1 MQSPGLNGA
10 CRNWKSLSVERTAP
24 HGNVTDSSLRRRAG
38 LLQSE
43 AMSRFFLI
51 AAALLLPLAALHA
64 VEISKSLVRI
74 EATSQE
80 PNYKTPWSPGDVTS
94 GVGAGFVVDGKR
106 IMTNAHVVSN
116 ARFLTVSKE
125 GDPNPYLAQVLHI
138 AHDCDLALLGV
149 ENPDFFNGT
158 APLEFGGIPQIESV
172 VSAYGYPVGGTRL
185 SVTRGIVSRID
196 FQPYSHSG
204 MDSHLAIQIDAAI
217 NPGNSGG
224 PVMQNNKVVGVAFQG
239 YSGDVAQNVGYMIPT
254 PVIHRFLKDVEDGRY
269 DHYVDLAL
277 TYRNLFNPAA
287 RSALG
292 LEDENTGV
300 QICSVYSSGASD
312 GIVKP
317 GDVILKID
325 GHTVS
330 SDGTIPLEDEAVPLE
345 EVVERKFKGDKVHL
359 DILRNGKPMTLTV
372 PLREPWPFKL
382 HSNLYDEKP
391 RFFVA
396 GGLVFQP
403 VDQNFMETHDPS
415 DQRLN
420 YLFDFFIADGLHATR
435 PEIVVLSNIL
445 PDPVNAYADEFR
457 YSVVDEVN
465 GRSIKRIEDIA
476 AAFEEKADYFVIKF
490 AGGGRPIVLERKA
503 IEEARS
509 RISERY
515 ALTAEKNLEK

>member
-1 MQSPGLNGA
+1 
-10 CRNWKSLSVERTAP
+10 
-24 HGNVTDSSLRRRAG
+24 

-224 PVMQNNKVVGVAFQG
+224 PVMQNSKVVGVAFQG

-359 DILRNGKPMTLTV
+359 DILRDGKPMTLTV

-382 HSNLYDEKP
+382 QSNLYDEKP
-391 RFFVA
+391 RYFVA

-403 VDQNFMETHDPS
+403 VDQNFMEAHDPS

-465 GRSIKRIEDIA
+465 GRRIKRIEDIA
-476 AAFEEKADYFVIKF
+476 AAFEEKADYYVIKF

-509 RISERY
+509 RISGRY

>member
-1 MQSPGLNGA
+1 
-10 CRNWKSLSVERTAP
+10 
-24 HGNVTDSSLRRRAG
+24 
-38 LLQSE
+38 
-43 AMSRFFLI
+43 MSRFFLI
-51 AAALLLPLAALHA
+51 AAALLPPLAALHA

-138 AHDCDLALLGV
+138 AHDCDLALLSV

-224 PVMQNNKVVGVAFQG
+224 PVMQNSKVVGVAFQG

-359 DILRNGKPMTLTV
+359 DILRDGKPMTLTV

-382 HSNLYDEKP
+382 QSNLYDEKP
-391 RFFVA
+391 RYFVA

-465 GRSIKRIEDIA
+465 GRRIKRIEDIA
-476 AAFEEKADYFVIKF
+476 AAFEEKADYYVIKF

-509 RISERY
+509 RISGRY
-515 ALTAEKNLEK
+515 ALTVEKNLEK

>member
-1 MQSPGLNGA
+1 
-10 CRNWKSLSVERTAP
+10 
-24 HGNVTDSSLRRRAG
+24 
-38 LLQSE
+38 
-43 AMSRFFLI
+43 MSRFSLI
-51 AAALLLPLAALHA
+51 ALAFLCSVAALNA

-80 PNYKTPWSPGDVTS
+80 PNYKTPWSPGDVSS

-125 GDPNPYLAQVLHI
+125 GDPNPYLAKVLHI
-138 AHDCDLALLGV
+138 AHDCDLALLSV
-149 ENPDFFNGT
+149 ENPSFFKGT
-158 APLEFGGIPQIESV
+158 APLEFGGIPEIESV

-224 PVMQNNKVVGVAFQG
+224 PVMQNGKVVGVAFQG

-254 PVIHRFLKDVEDGRY
+254 PVIQRFLKDVQDGHY

-277 TYRNLFNPAA
+277 TYRNLFNPAS
-287 RSALG
+287 RRGLG
-292 LEDENTGV
+292 LEDETTGV
-300 QICSVYSSGASD
+300 QVCSVYSGGAAD
-312 GIVKP
+312 GSLKP

-330 SDGTIPLEDEAVPLE
+330 SDGTIPLENEAVPLD
-345 EVVERKFKGDKVHL
+345 EVVERKFKGDKVEL
-359 DILRNGKPMTLTV
+359 EILRKGKPITV
-372 PLREPWPFKL
+372 TVQLKEPWPFKL
-382 HSNLYDEKP
+382 QSNLYDEKP
-391 RFFVA
+391 RFVVA

-403 VDQNFMETHDPS
+403 VDQNFMDVHDPS

-420 YLFDFFIADGLHATR
+420 YIFDYFIADQLHTDR
-435 PEIVVLSNIL
+435 PEIVVLSTIL
-445 PDPVNAYADEFR
+445 PDPVNAYAEEFR
-457 YSVVDEVN
+457 FSVVDEVN
-465 GRSIKRIEDIA
+465 GHRIKRIDDIA
-476 AAFEEKADYFVIKF
+476 KAFDEQTDCYVIKF
-490 AGGGRPIVLERKA
+490 AGGGRPLVLERKA
-503 IEEARS
+503 IEEARP
-509 RISERY
+509 RIRERY
-515 ALTAEKNLEK
+515 DVTAEKNLKK

>member
-1 MQSPGLNGA
+1 
-10 CRNWKSLSVERTAP
+10 
-24 HGNVTDSSLRRRAG
+24 
-38 LLQSE
+38 
-43 AMSRFFLI
+43 MSRFFLI

-138 AHDCDLALLGV
+138 AHDCDLALLSV

-224 PVMQNNKVVGVAFQG
+224 PVMQNSKVVGVAFQG

-359 DILRNGKPMTLTV
+359 DILRDGKPMTLTV

-382 HSNLYDEKP
+382 QSNLYDEKP
-391 RFFVA
+391 RYFVA

-403 VDQNFMETHDPS
+403 VDQNFMEAHDPS

-465 GRSIKRIEDIA
+465 GRRIKRIEDIA
-476 AAFEEKADYFVIKF
+476 AAFDEKADYYVIKF

>member
-1 MQSPGLNGA
+1 
-10 CRNWKSLSVERTAP
+10 
-24 HGNVTDSSLRRRAG
+24 
-38 LLQSE
+38 
-43 AMSRFFLI
+43 MSRFFLI

-138 AHDCDLALLGV
+138 AHDCDLALLSV

-224 PVMQNNKVVGVAFQG
+224 PVMQNSKVVGVAFQG

-359 DILRNGKPMTLTV
+359 DILRDGKPMTLTV

-382 HSNLYDEKP
+382 QSNLYDERP
-391 RFFVA
+391 RYFVA

-403 VDQNFMETHDPS
+403 VDQNFMEAHDPS

-465 GRSIKRIEDIA
+465 GRRIKRIEDIA
-476 AAFEEKADYFVIKF
+476 AAFEEKADYYVIKF

-509 RISERY
+509 RISGRY

>member
-1 MQSPGLNGA
+1 M
-10 CRNWKSLSVERTAP
+10 
-24 HGNVTDSSLRRRAG
+24 
-38 LLQSE
+38 LQSE

-138 AHDCDLALLGV
+138 AHDCDLALLSV

-224 PVMQNNKVVGVAFQG
+224 PVMQNSKVVGVAFQG

-359 DILRNGKPMTLTV
+359 DILRDGKPMTLTV

-382 HSNLYDEKP
+382 QSNLYDEKP

-403 VDQNFMETHDPS
+403 VDQNFMEAHDPS

-465 GRSIKRIEDIA
+465 GRRIKRIEDIA
-476 AAFEEKADYFVIKF
+476 AAFEEKADYYVIKF

>member
-1 MQSPGLNGA
+1 MTRFPL
-10 CRNWKSLSVERTAP
+10 TA
-24 HGNVTDSSLRRRAG
+24 LA
-38 LLQSE
+38 
-43 AMSRFFLI
+43 FLCTV
-51 AAALLLPLAALHA
+51 AALNAM
-64 VEISKSLVRI
+64 EISKSLVRI

-80 PNYKTPWSPGDVTS
+80 PNYKTPWSPGDVSS

-125 GDPNPYLAQVLHI
+125 GDPNPYLAKVLHI
-138 AHDCDLALLGV
+138 AHDCDLALLSI
-149 ENPDFFNGT
+149 ENPAFFKST
-158 APLEFGGIPQIESV
+158 VPLEFGGIPDIESV

-224 PVMQNNKVVGVAFQG
+224 PVMQNGKVVGVAFQG
-239 YSGDVAQNVGYMIPT
+239 YSGDIAQNVGYMIPT
-254 PVIHRFLKDVEDGRY
+254 PVIQRFLKDVQDGHY

-277 TYRNLFNPAA
+277 TYRNLFNPAS
-287 RSALG
+287 RRALS
-292 LEDENTGV
+292 LEDETTGV
-300 QICSVYSSGASD
+300 QVCSVYSGGAAD
-312 GIVKP
+312 GIMKP

-330 SDGTIPLEDEAVPLE
+330 SDGTIPLENEAVPLD
-345 EVVERKFKGDKVHL
+345 EVVERKFKGDKVEL
-359 DILRNGKPMTLTV
+359 EILRDGKPMALTV
-372 PLREPWPFKL
+372 PLNEPWPFKL
-382 HSNLYDEKP
+382 QSNLYDEKP
-391 RFFVA
+391 RFVVA

-403 VDQNFMETHDPS
+403 VDQNFMDAHDPS

-420 YLFDFFIADGLHATR
+420 YIFDYFIADQLHTNR

-445 PDPVNAYADEFR
+445 PDPANAYAEEFR

-465 GRSIKRIEDIA
+465 SQRIKRIEDIA
-476 AAFEEKADYFVIKF
+476 TAFDEQTDYYVIKF
-490 AGGGRPIVLERKA
+490 AGGGRPLVLERKA
-503 IEEARS
+503 IEEARP
-509 RISERY
+509 RIRERY
-515 ALTAEKNLEK
+515 NVAAERNLKK

>member
-1 MQSPGLNGA
+1 M
-10 CRNWKSLSVERTAP
+10 
-24 HGNVTDSSLRRRAG
+24 
-38 LLQSE
+38 LQSE

-224 PVMQNNKVVGVAFQG
+224 PVMQNSKVVGVAFQG

-359 DILRNGKPMTLTV
+359 DILRDGKPMTLTV

-382 HSNLYDEKP
+382 QSNLYDEKP
-391 RFFVA
+391 RYFVA

-403 VDQNFMETHDPS
+403 VDQNFMEAHDPS

-435 PEIVVLSNIL
+435 PDIVVLSNIL

-465 GRSIKRIEDIA
+465 GRRIKRIEDIA
-476 AAFEEKADYFVIKF
+476 TAFEEKADYYVIKF

-509 RISERY
+509 RISGRY

>member
-1 MQSPGLNGA
+1 MTRFPL
-10 CRNWKSLSVERTAP
+10 TA
-24 HGNVTDSSLRRRAG
+24 LA
-38 LLQSE
+38 
-43 AMSRFFLI
+43 FLCTV
-51 AAALLLPLAALHA
+51 AALNAM
-64 VEISKSLVRI
+64 EISKSLVRI

-80 PNYKTPWSPGDVTS
+80 PNYKTPWSPGDVSS

-125 GDPNPYLAQVLHI
+125 GDPNPYLAKVLHI
-138 AHDCDLALLGV
+138 AHDCDLALLSI
-149 ENPDFFNGT
+149 ENPAFFKST
-158 APLEFGGIPQIESV
+158 VPLEFGGIPDIESV

-224 PVMQNNKVVGVAFQG
+224 PVMQNGKVVGVAFQG
-239 YSGDVAQNVGYMIPT
+239 YSGDIAQNVGYMIPT
-254 PVIHRFLKDVEDGRY
+254 PVIQRFLKDVQDGHY

-277 TYRNLFNPAA
+277 TYRNLFNPAS
-287 RSALG
+287 RRALS
-292 LEDENTGV
+292 LEDETTGV
-300 QICSVYSSGASD
+300 QVCSVYSGGAAD
-312 GIVKP
+312 GIMKP

-330 SDGTIPLEDEAVPLE
+330 SDGTIPLENEAVPLD
-345 EVVERKFKGDKVHL
+345 EVVERKFKGDKVEL
-359 DILRNGKPMTLTV
+359 EILRDGKPMTVTV
-372 PLREPWPFKL
+372 QLKEPWPFKL
-382 HSNLYDEKP
+382 QSNLYDENP
-391 RFFVA
+391 RFVVA

-403 VDQNFMETHDPS
+403 VDQNFMDAHDPS

-420 YLFDFFIADGLHATR
+420 YIFDYFIADQLHTNR

-445 PDPVNAYADEFR
+445 PDPANAYAEEFR

-465 GRSIKRIEDIA
+465 SQRIKRIEDIA
-476 AAFEEKADYFVIKF
+476 TAFDEQTDYYVIKF
-490 AGGGRPIVLERKA
+490 AGGGRPLVLERKA
-503 IEEARS
+503 IEEARP
-509 RISERY
+509 RIRERY
-515 ALTAEKNLEK
+515 NVAAERNLKK

>member
-1 MQSPGLNGA
+1 M
-10 CRNWKSLSVERTAP
+10 
-24 HGNVTDSSLRRRAG
+24 
-38 LLQSE
+38 LQSE

-138 AHDCDLALLGV
+138 AHDCDLALLSV

-391 RFFVA
+391 RFFVT

-403 VDQNFMETHDPS
+403 VDQNFMEAHDPS

-465 GRSIKRIEDIA
+465 GRRIKRIEDIA
-476 AAFEEKADYFVIKF
+476 AAFEEKADYYVIKF

>member
-1 MQSPGLNGA
+1 M
-10 CRNWKSLSVERTAP
+10 
-24 HGNVTDSSLRRRAG
+24 
-38 LLQSE
+38 LQSE

-224 PVMQNNKVVGVAFQG
+224 PVMQNSKVVGVAFQG

-359 DILRNGKPMTLTV
+359 DILRDGKPMTLTV

-382 HSNLYDEKP
+382 QSNLYDEKP
-391 RFFVA
+391 RYFVA

-403 VDQNFMETHDPS
+403 VDQNFMEAHDPS

-465 GRSIKRIEDIA
+465 GRRIKRIEDIA
-476 AAFEEKADYFVIKF
+476 AAFEEKADYYVIKF

-509 RISERY
+509 RISGRY

>member
-1 MQSPGLNGA
+1 
-10 CRNWKSLSVERTAP
+10 
-24 HGNVTDSSLRRRAG
+24 
-38 LLQSE
+38 
-43 AMSRFFLI
+43 MSRFFLI
-51 AAALLLPLAALHA
+51 AAVLLFSLTATHA

-125 GDPNPYLAQVLHI
+125 GDPSPYLAKVLHI
-138 AHDCDLALLGV
+138 AHDCDLALLEV
-149 ENPDFFNGT
+149 ENPDFFKGT

-224 PVMQNNKVVGVAFQG
+224 PVMQNSKVVGVAFQG

-277 TYRNLFNPAA
+277 TYHTLFNPAA
-287 RSALG
+287 RRALG

-300 QICSVYSSGASD
+300 QVCSVYSSGASD

-330 SDGTIPLEDEAVPLE
+330 SDGTIPLEDEAVPLD
-345 EVVERKFKGDKVHL
+345 EVVERKFKGDKVQL
-359 DILRNGKPMTLTV
+359 EILRDGKPMALSV

-382 HSNLYDEKP
+382 QSNLYDEKP

-403 VDQNFMETHDPS
+403 VDQNFMDAHDPS

-420 YLFDFFIADGLHATR
+420 YLFDFFITDGLHTTR

-465 GRSIKRIEDIA
+465 GRRIKRIEDIA
-476 AAFEEKADYFVIKF
+476 AAFDEKADDYVIKF

-509 RISERY
+509 RISQRY

>member
-1 MQSPGLNGA
+1 
-10 CRNWKSLSVERTAP
+10 
-24 HGNVTDSSLRRRAG
+24 
-38 LLQSE
+38 
-43 AMSRFFLI
+43 MSRFSLI
-51 AAALLLPLAALHA
+51 ALAFLCSVAALNA

-80 PNYKTPWSPGDVTS
+80 PNYKTPWSPGDVSS

-125 GDPNPYLAQVLHI
+125 GDPNPYLAKVLHI
-138 AHDCDLALLGV
+138 AHDCDLALLSV
-149 ENPDFFNGT
+149 ETPSFFKGT
-158 APLEFGGIPQIESV
+158 APLEFGGIPEIESV

-224 PVMQNNKVVGVAFQG
+224 PVMQNGKVVGVAFQG

-254 PVIHRFLKDVEDGRY
+254 PVIQRFLKDVQDGHY

-277 TYRNLFNPAA
+277 TYRNLFNPAS
-287 RSALG
+287 RHALG
-292 LEDENTGV
+292 LEDETTGV
-300 QICSVYSSGASD
+300 QVCSVYSGGAAD
-312 GIVKP
+312 GNLKP

-330 SDGTIPLEDEAVPLE
+330 SDGTIPLENEAVPLD
-345 EVVERKFKGDKVHL
+345 EVVERKFKSDKVEL
-359 DILRNGKPMTLTV
+359 EILRKGKPMSVTV
-372 PLREPWPFKL
+372 QLKEPWPFKL
-382 HSNLYDEKP
+382 QSNLYDEKP
-391 RFFVA
+391 RFVVA

-403 VDQNFMETHDPS
+403 VDQNFMDVHDPS

-420 YLFDFFIADGLHATR
+420 YIFDYFIADQLHTDR
-435 PEIVVLSNIL
+435 PEIVVLSTIL
-445 PDPVNAYADEFR
+445 PDPVNAYAEEFR
-457 YSVVDEVN
+457 FSVVDEVN
-465 GRSIKRIEDIA
+465 GHRIKRIEDIA
-476 AAFEEKADYFVIKF
+476 TAFDEQTDCYVIKF
-490 AGGGRPIVLERKA
+490 AGGGRPLVLERKA
-503 IEEARS
+503 IEEARP
-509 RISERY
+509 RIRERY
-515 ALTAEKNLEK
+515 DVTAEKNLKK

>member
-1 MQSPGLNGA
+1 
-10 CRNWKSLSVERTAP
+10 
-24 HGNVTDSSLRRRAG
+24 
-38 LLQSE
+38 
-43 AMSRFFLI
+43 MSRFHLI
-51 AAALLLPLAALHA
+51 AFAFLGTVAALNA
-64 VEISKSLVRI
+64 VEISKSLIRI

-80 PNYKTPWSPGDVTS
+80 PNYKTPWSPGDVSS
-94 GVGAGFVVDGKR
+94 GVGAGFVIDGKR

-116 ARFLTVSKE
+116 ARFLTISKE
-125 GDPNPYLAQVLHI
+125 GDPNPYLAKVLHI
-138 AHDCDLALLGV
+138 AHDCDLALLTV
-149 ENPDFFNGT
+149 ENPAFFKGT
-158 APLEFGGIPQIESV
+158 SPLEFGGIPEIESV
-172 VSAYGYPVGGTRL
+172 VSAYGYPLGGTRL

-224 PVMQNNKVVGVAFQG
+224 PVMQNGKVVGVAFQG
-239 YSGDVAQNVGYMIPT
+239 YSGDIAQNVGYMIPT
-254 PVIHRFLKDVEDGRY
+254 PVIQRFLTDVKDGHY
-269 DHYVDLAL
+269 DRYVDLAVA
-277 TYRNLFNPAA
+277 YRNLFNPAS
-287 RSALG
+287 RRALG
-292 LEDENTGV
+292 LEDETTGV
-300 QICSVYSSGASD
+300 QVCSVYSGGAAD

-330 SDGTIPLEDEAVPLE
+330 SDGTIPLENEAVPLD
-345 EVVERKFKGDKVHL
+345 EVVERKFKGDKVQL
-359 DILRNGKPMTLTV
+359 DILREGKPMTLTV
-372 PLREPWPFKL
+372 PLNEPWPFKL

-391 RFFVA
+391 RFVVA

-403 VDQNFMETHDPS
+403 VDQNFMEAHEPS
-415 DQRLN
+415 NQRLN
-420 YLFDFFIADGLHATR
+420 YIFDYFIDDELHTNR

-445 PDPVNAYADEFR
+445 PDPVNAYAEEFR

-465 GRSIKRIEDIA
+465 GHRIKRIEDIA
-476 AAFEEKADYFVIKF
+476 AAFEEKADYYVIKF

>member
-1 MQSPGLNGA
+1 M
-10 CRNWKSLSVERTAP
+10 
-24 HGNVTDSSLRRRAG
+24 H
-38 LLQSE
+38 
-43 AMSRFFLI
+43 
-51 AAALLLPLAALHA
+51 AA
-64 VEISKSLVRI
+64 EISKSLVRI

-125 GDPNPYLAQVLHI
+125 GDPNPYLAKVLHI
-138 AHDCDLALLGV
+138 AHDCDLALLEV
-149 ENPDFFNGT
+149 ENPDFFKGT
-158 APLEFGGIPQIESV
+158 VPLEFGGIPQIESI

-224 PVMQNNKVVGVAFQG
+224 PVMQNSKVVGVAFQG

-287 RSALG
+287 RRALG
-292 LEDENTGV
+292 LEDEDSGV
-300 QICSVYSSGASD
+300 QVCSVYSSGASD

-359 DILRNGKPMTLTV
+359 DILRDGKPMTLTV

-382 HSNLYDEKP
+382 QSNLYDEKP
-391 RFFVA
+391 RFVVA

-403 VDQNFMETHDPS
+403 VDQNFMEAHDPS

-420 YLFDFFIADGLHATR
+420 YLFDYFIADGLHATR

-465 GRSIKRIEDIA
+465 GRRIKRIEDIA
-476 AAFEEKADYFVIKF
+476 AAFEEKADYYVIKF

-509 RISERY
+509 RISGRY

>member
-1 MQSPGLNGA
+1 M
-10 CRNWKSLSVERTAP
+10 
-24 HGNVTDSSLRRRAG
+24 
-38 LLQSE
+38 LQSE
-43 AMSRFFLI
+43 SMSRFFLI

-138 AHDCDLALLGV
+138 AHDCDLALLSV

-158 APLEFGGIPQIESV
+158 VPLEFGGIPQIESV

-224 PVMQNNKVVGVAFQG
+224 PVMQNSKVVGVAFQG

-359 DILRNGKPMTLTV
+359 DILRDGKPMTLTV

-382 HSNLYDEKP
+382 QSNLYDEKP
-391 RFFVA
+391 RYFVA

-403 VDQNFMETHDPS
+403 VDQNFMEAHDPS

-465 GRSIKRIEDIA
+465 GRRIKRIEDIA
-476 AAFEEKADYFVIKF
+476 AAFEEKADYYVIKF

-509 RISERY
+509 RISGRY

>member
-1 MQSPGLNGA
+1 MQSPAWNGE
-10 CRNWKSLSVERTAP
+10 CRNWKPLSVERTAP

-138 AHDCDLALLGV
+138 AHDCDLALLSV

-224 PVMQNNKVVGVAFQG
+224 PVMQNSKVVGVAFQG

-359 DILRNGKPMTLTV
+359 DILRDGKPMTLTV

-391 RFFVA
+391 RFFVT

-403 VDQNFMETHDPS
+403 VDQNFMEAHDPS

-465 GRSIKRIEDIA
+465 GRRIKRIEDIA
-476 AAFEEKADYFVIKF
+476 AAFEEKADYYVIKF

>member
-1 MQSPGLNGA
+1 
-10 CRNWKSLSVERTAP
+10 
-24 HGNVTDSSLRRRAG
+24 
-38 LLQSE
+38 
-43 AMSRFFLI
+43 
-51 AAALLLPLAALHA
+51 
-64 VEISKSLVRI
+64 
-74 EATSQE
+74 
-80 PNYKTPWSPGDVTS
+80 
-94 GVGAGFVVDGKR
+94 
-106 IMTNAHVVSN
+106 
-116 ARFLTVSKE
+116 
-125 GDPNPYLAQVLHI
+125 
-138 AHDCDLALLGV
+138 
-149 ENPDFFNGT
+149 
-158 APLEFGGIPQIESV
+158 
-172 VSAYGYPVGGTRL
+172 
-185 SVTRGIVSRID
+185 
-196 FQPYSHSG
+196 
-204 MDSHLAIQIDAAI
+204 
-217 NPGNSGG
+217 
-224 PVMQNNKVVGVAFQG
+224 MQNSKVVGVAFQG

-317 GDVILKID
+317 GDVILKIE

-403 VDQNFMETHDPS
+403 VDQNFMEAHDPS

-465 GRSIKRIEDIA
+465 GRRIKRIEDMA
-476 AAFEEKADYFVIKF
+476 AAFDEKADYYVIKF
-490 AGGGRPIVLERKA
+490 AGGGRPIVLQRKA

>member
-1 MQSPGLNGA
+1 M
-10 CRNWKSLSVERTAP
+10 
-24 HGNVTDSSLRRRAG
+24 
-38 LLQSE
+38 LQSE

-138 AHDCDLALLGV
+138 AHDCDLALLSV

-224 PVMQNNKVVGVAFQG
+224 PVMQNSKVVGVAFQG

-359 DILRNGKPMTLTV
+359 DILRDGKPMTLTV

-382 HSNLYDEKP
+382 QSNLYDEKP
-391 RFFVA
+391 RYFVA

-403 VDQNFMETHDPS
+403 VDQNFMEAHDPS

-465 GRSIKRIEDIA
+465 GRRIKRIEDIA
-476 AAFEEKADYFVIKF
+476 AAFDEKADYYVIKF